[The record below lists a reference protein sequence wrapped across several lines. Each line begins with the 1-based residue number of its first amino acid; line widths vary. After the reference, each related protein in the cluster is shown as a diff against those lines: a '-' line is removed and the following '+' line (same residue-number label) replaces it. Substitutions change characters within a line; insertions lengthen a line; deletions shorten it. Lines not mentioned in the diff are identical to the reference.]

1 MYRNTNIQIKFPG
14 YLDFGEGKVFHIAAT
29 IEYERFDPSSLDIDI
44 LLLGDQDKQMAA
56 AQYMRNYPYNYL
68 WLHSDD
74 EMIPSVEIIGMNRLT
89 VGARQVSISA
99 RAVQIGLTQKPLLD
113 DQQYLIKIELIPS
126 GILVKPRSKELSFT
140 GEISFNPIVEGE
152 IKVSSKIG
160 PLDVAE
166 SFEHYESEEHSNR
179 VTHSVQR
186 ATIRADVQLLK
197 NIDLFSFNETLRA
210 IVEEICLML
219 SLCYRQPIDFYEIR
233 YIPIR
238 KDKNSIQVPESLL
251 RRRLDTSLNKIKEE
265 ELINYRGLIDGGLD
279 LLLKSYRNF
288 KQKDELTRGVQF
300 LSSSYAIV
308 RLESAYFLAYSA
320 LEAIVSSCGGS
331 SRYLIKSAKWGKVE
345 KRLRTYLDDIAGS
358 EGLEDVVELMKEK
371 LPELRRTPSDRK
383 IIETCRILEV
393 KTDDLWPAQGVQEGV
408 KMATKMRNDLFHSA
422 LYKDSYDLYKN
433 LVRLRILAE
442 RILLKAL
449 RWPDDRIWVWYDQN
463 LKWVNSE

>member
-14 YLDFGEGKVFHIAAT
+14 YLDFGEGKVFHIAVT

-56 AQYMRNYPYNYL
+56 ARYMRHYPYNYL

-74 EMIPSVEIIGMNRLT
+74 ELISSVEILGISRLT
-89 VGARQVSISA
+89 VGARRVSISA
-99 RAVQIGLTQKPLLD
+99 RAVQVGLIKKPLLD

-126 GILVKPRSKELSFT
+126 GILVKPRSEEHSFT

-166 SFEHYESEEHSNR
+166 SFEHYESEEHGNR

-186 ATIRADVQLLK
+186 ATITADVQLIK
-197 NIDLFSFNETLRA
+197 DIDLFSFNETLRA
-210 IVEEICLML
+210 EVEEICLML

-238 KDKNSIQVPESLL
+238 KDKNSIQVPESLF
-251 RRRLDTSLNKIKEE
+251 RRRRDMSLNKIKEE
-265 ELINYRGLIDGGLD
+265 ELINYRGLINGGLE
-279 LLLKSYRNF
+279 LLLKSYRDF
-288 KQKDELTRGVQF
+288 EQKGELTRGVQF
-300 LSSSYAIV
+300 LSSSYAV
-308 RLESAYFLAYSA
+308 VTLESAYFLAYSA
-320 LEAIVSSCGGS
+320 LESIVSSCGS
-331 SRYLIKSAKWGKVE
+331 SPRYLIKSAKWRKVE
-345 KRLRTYLDDIAGS
+345 KTLRTYLQDIAVS
-358 EGLEDVVELMKEK
+358 EGLEDVVELIKEK
-371 LPELRRTPSDRK
+371 LPELRRAPSDRK
-383 IIETCRILEV
+383 ILETCGTLKV
-393 KTDDLWPAQGVQEGV
+393 KTDDLWPPQGVQEGV
-408 KMATKMRNDLFHSA
+408 KVATKMRNDLFHSA
-422 LYKDSYDLYKN
+422 LCRDSHDLYKN
-433 LVRLRILAE
+433 LVCLRILAE

-449 RWPDDRIWVWYDQN
+449 SWPDDRIWVWYDQN